1 MSAHQNPPGRLAR
14 CLKQETPEYQIALEI
29 EAALGIDHAYPAP
42 KNITDLL
49 LEFLLPLLETNPKA
63 SSWLA
68 VLSQI
73 QTSEDGKKWRQIA
86 PSGPDRNPLNRNFSQ
101 YPICSYLL
109 QVSHHETTS
118 QSDGIKLAFLHTML
132 QRSSDHKLTKHAN
145 DLRIA
150 TRPQSQELEILK
162 SLPEFAADFIDYH
175 KNLRNTVAQKARS
188 GPSALLHSLRTLL
201 ELAPVRRLSS
211 ASQPNIKSAAP
222 ASAPKGIDIT
232 SRISTGYITT
242 FESQVGSATEGEPP
256 EFDDIITTIF
266 DLDDSLSDADPELL
280 SPLLLSEASAD
291 FEARKSEYWLRRHDR
306 LVPTDFGR
314 FTILERR
321 HLATYIKTEI
331 CSPDAEQRIAAG
343 LIGTMYVTGIG
354 LNTLLQTLIGPDR
367 TLSNSGIYI
376 REIHRPTGAFTPSEA
391 QLADLQSLATRLLL
405 PLPEPIASW
414 ISSHC
419 TFEATQLGDRLCLS
433 SDTATNLIKEAL
445 RKLRTY
451 TNLQRIRLERIPAA
465 LALETTL
472 AYQDPLITYLL
483 ASTEQQAPPKLAY
496 YAAYPTKLLV
506 ESYTEVTGRMLSP

>member
-118 QSDGIKLAFLHTML
+118 QSDGIKLAFLHAML

-150 TRPQSQELEILK
+150 TRPQSKELETLK

-175 KNLRNTVAQKARS
+175 KELSNTVIQKIQS

-201 ELAPVRRLSS
+201 ELAPIRRLSS
-211 ASQPNIKSAAP
+211 ASQSNVKSPAP
-222 ASAPKGIDIT
+222 APKSIDTT
-232 SRISTGYITT
+232 SRTPTGYITT
-242 FESQVGSATEGEPP
+242 FESQIGSATEGEPP

-266 DLDDSLSDADPELL
+266 DLDDSLLDADSELL
-280 SPLLLSEASAD
+280 SPSLLSEAAAD

-314 FTILERR
+314 LTVLERR
-321 HLATYIKTEI
+321 HLATYIKTGI
-331 CSPDAEQRIAAG
+331 SSPHAEQRIAAG
-343 LIGTMYVTGIG
+343 LIGTMYATGMA
-354 LNTLLQTLIGPDR
+354 LNTLLETPIGPDK
-367 TLSNSGIYI
+367 TFSNSGVYI
-376 REIHRPTGAFTPSEA
+376 RDIHRPLGAFTPSQT
-391 QLADLQSLATRLLL
+391 QLLDLQPLATRLVL
-405 PLPEPIASW
+405 PLPEPIAGWVASL
-414 ISSHC
+414 C
-419 TFEATQLGDRLCLS
+419 DFEIALLGDRLNLTA
-433 SDTATNLIKEAL
+433 DTATALVKAAL
-445 RKLRTY
+445 RDLRAH

-483 ASTEQQAPPKLAY
+483 ASTDQQAPPKLAY
-496 YAAYPTKLLV
+496 YAAYPAKSLVRCYTDITK
-506 ESYTEVTGRMLSP
+506 GMLSL

>member
-109 QVSHHETTS
+109 QVSHHEATS

-314 FTILERR
+314 LTVLERR
-321 HLATYIKTEI
+321 HLVTYIQTGI
-331 CSPDAEQRIAAG
+331 SSPDTEQRIAAG
-343 LIGTMYVTGIG
+343 LIGVMYVTGMA
-354 LNTLLQTLIGPDR
+354 LNTLLETPIGPDK
-367 TLSNSGIYI
+367 TFSHSGVYI
-376 REIHRPTGAFTPSEA
+376 RDIHRPLGAFTPSQT
-391 QLADLQSLATRLLL
+391 QLLDLQPLATRLVL
-405 PLPEPIASW
+405 PLPEPIAGW
-414 ISSHC
+414 VSSLC
-419 TFEATQLGDRLCLS
+419 DFEIALLGDRLNLTA
-433 SDTATNLIKEAL
+433 DTATALVKTAL
-445 RKLRTY
+445 RDLRAH
-451 TNLQRIRLERIPAA
+451 TNLQRIRLERIPAV

-483 ASTEQQAPPKLAY
+483 ASTDQQAPPKLAY
-496 YAAYPTKLLV
+496 YAAYPAKSLV
-506 ESYTEVTGRMLSP
+506 RCYTEITKGILSP